1 MSCRESGISLAS
13 GFLGCKGSPT
23 SLSLERIGGERRTE
37 EREAFCEFLL
47 CLCLLLLLLPTMP
60 NTRSM
65 SPSPSPSP
73 APAQSNKTNSK
84 KKGKTQSKK
93 TTADKP
99 RGDAEDHDERPP
111 SPETDD
117 SSSDSAG
124 FVDKRLDSLMDQ
136 QADLDRQRAELDAA
150 AAKIRS
156 EAEHL
161 MAYPSRTVPRSLPTP
176 ASGSVSSGSV
186 ALSGAAPARKD
197 PGDDARS
204 RRQDDRTADA
214 ARAARMRR
222 LRTMFG
228 SSHDALRSSRSRD
241 ELGVHDARDRG
252 TKRVRFAAHN
262 NDSDDDD
269 DEDLV
274 LAAPEAVPTRMSYIT
289 RTVKLLLFLSQS
301 TLSPSS
307 TMLPSSLSPTLTLVY
322 SAALTDIRQR
332 LHTFLGARQPTF
344 ADFLFIMHA
353 AQQYAPSLFPKR
365 EHGALAV
372 AALAAWHTQFTNELT
387 DVMKLANGSQEF
399 VDGLFPLYL
408 LKLRDAEAST
418 FDPVAVVKALFADV
432 TVKLVSKRQKEVM
445 TLALSYGQSLQQHQ
459 SGGKGSGVKGWG
471 KGGKGK
477 GGKGGSY
484 PSPPGMPGQDWSDHF
499 GMYIRFAYD
508 SAGQR
513 IRKACFKCGC
523 GSTPNSTSSHHA
535 RDCKADGT
543 VVQDWVRFMKPAP

>member
-1 MSCRESGISLAS
+1 
-13 GFLGCKGSPT
+13 
-23 SLSLERIGGERRTE
+23 
-37 EREAFCEFLL
+37 
-47 CLCLLLLLLPTMP
+47 
-60 NTRSM
+60 M

-73 APAQSNKTNSK
+73 TPAQSSKTSSK

-93 TTADKP
+93 TTADTPP

-117 SSSDSAG
+117 SSSDAAG

-136 QADLDRQRAELDAA
+136 QAELDRQRRELEAAE
-150 AAKIRS
+150 AKIRS
-156 EAEHL
+156 EAQHL
-161 MAYPSRTVPRSLPTP
+161 MAYPSRAVPRSLPTP
-176 ASGSVSSGSV
+176 ASGSASSGSV
-186 ALSGAAPARKD
+186 ALSDAAAARKD

-214 ARAARMRR
+214 AHAARMHR

-228 SSHDALRSSRSRD
+228 SSHDAPRSSRLRD
-241 ELGVHDARDRG
+241 ELGVQDARDRG
-252 TKRVRFAAHN
+252 NKRVRFAEHN
-262 NDSDDDD
+262 KDSEDDD

-274 LAAPEAVPTRMSYIT
+274 LAVPEEVSTRMSYIT
-289 RTVKLLLFLSQS
+289 KTVKLLLFLTKS

-344 ADFLFIMHA
+344 ADFLFIMHE
-353 AQQYAPSLFPKR
+353 AQQYTPSLFPKR

-432 TVKLVSKRQKEVM
+432 TVKLVSKRQKEALNSAFLGGHM
-445 TLALSYGQSLQQHQ
+445 TLLKILIAKS
-459 SGGKGSGVKGWG
+459 
-471 KGGKGK
+471 
-477 GGKGGSY
+477 
-484 PSPPGMPGQDWSDHF
+484 
-499 GMYIRFAYD
+499 
-508 SAGQR
+508 
-513 IRKACFKCGC
+513 
-523 GSTPNSTSSHHA
+523 
-535 RDCKADGT
+535 
-543 VVQDWVRFMKPAP
+543 